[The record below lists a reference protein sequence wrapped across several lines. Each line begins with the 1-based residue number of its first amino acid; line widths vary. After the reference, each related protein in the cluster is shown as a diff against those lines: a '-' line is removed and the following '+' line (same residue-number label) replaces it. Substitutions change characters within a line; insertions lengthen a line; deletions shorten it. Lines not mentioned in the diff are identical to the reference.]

1 VKNPLNL
8 PYSDSD
14 SEQDM
19 AKTQDNLQIKHDAE
33 LKTDIPPSMPSE
45 THRQP
50 KAEASSSKPQK
61 GKTRKINKLLREI
74 YEMEVLER
82 VIKKANTD
90 LTEKVAE
97 LFKENETLK
106 EKHDS
111 IKGRN
116 RELIREN
123 MKLYRQLRVLRL
135 RLKKFEPPEE
145 EQTGL
150 DTLANLA
157 TTIMDAPEPS
167 TQPAK
172 IRRSA
177 RIKTVASE
185 KV

>member
-1 VKNPLNL
+1 
-8 PYSDSD
+8 
-14 SEQDM
+14 M
-19 AKTQDNLQIKHDAE
+19 AKAQDNLQIKQDAK
-33 LKTDIPPSMPSE
+33 LKINIPPSKPSE

-50 KAEASSSKPQK
+50 KAEASSSRPQK
-61 GKTRKINKLLREI
+61 GKTKKINKLLREI

-90 LTEKVAE
+90 LTERNAE

-135 RLKKFEPPEE
+135 KLKKFESPEE

-157 TTIMDAPEPS
+157 TTIIDVTDSP
-167 TQPAK
+167 TQSAK
-172 IRRSA
+172 VRRSA
-177 RIKTVASE
+177 RIKTVQYLRKLEQSKE
-185 KV
+185 EQG